1 MNLENGSLLKV
12 TDLTVKYKS
21 AVKEITALHRVN
33 LSIEPS
39 QIVAVVG
46 ESGCGK
52 STLGLS
58 IIRLL
63 QKPPAE
69 IVSGQIFFK
78 DNDLLKLSDKQ
89 MAGLRGTDISMIFQ
103 EPMSS
108 LDPVYTVGTQMH
120 EAIEVREK
128 RKAARDY
135 GPFTRANPQ
144 LAKGT
149 QGGLPRLLGVQLPS
163 SRREFTYSGET
174 VDVLEK
180 VQIADPERVLNKY
193 PHELSG
199 GMVQRVMIAQALVE
213 KPSLL
218 LADEPTSAVDVTIQ
232 AQVLRLMLDLRNE
245 IHSSILLITHDLAVA
260 AQVADRIAVMYAGEV
275 VELSDVRELFNKPL
289 HPYTEGLLKSLPR
302 KYRDEGWLEAIPG
315 DVPDLKSPPSGC
327 RFDPR
332 CPYAFERCHTEHPE
346 LVEPEPKRKVACFL
360 RYPA

>member
-1 MNLENGSLLKV
+1 
-12 TDLTVKYKS
+12 LTVKYKS
-21 AVKEITALHRVN
+21 AVKEIVALNRVN

-52 STLGLS
+52 STLGLA

-69 IVSGQIFFK
+69 IDSGQILYK
-78 DNDLLKLSDKQ
+78 GNDLLKLNDKQ
-89 MAGLRGTDISMIFQ
+89 MATLRGTAISMIFQ

-120 EAIEVREK
+120 EAIEVRER
-128 RKAARDY
+128 RKTLRDY
-135 GPFTRANPQ
+135 GPFPRTNPE

-149 QGGLPRLLGVQLPS
+149 HGGLSRLLSVQLPS
-163 SRREFTYSGET
+163 SKKEFSYSGES

-180 VQIADPERVLNKY
+180 VQIADPQRVLNKY

-218 LADEPTSAVDVTIQ
+218 VADEPTSAVDVTIQ
-232 AQVLRLMLDLRNE
+232 AQVLRLMQDLRNE

-327 RFDPR
+327 RFHPR
-332 CPYAFERCHTEHPE
+332 CPYAFERCQTEHPE
-346 LVEPEPKRKVACFL
+346 LVESEPKRSVACFL
-360 RYPA
+360 RYPN